1 MVSEY
6 EKLIRSIPE
15 GISFISVDSKMHT
28 ITIIENKQVT
38 TVGVNIPYKSM
49 MMLYAIYC
57 VLFGYKIQPT
67 EYIKN
72 KGYLYFDDN
81 HSQLP
86 IDSMAMK
93 LLGADPYDILE
104 FENLGYEWRIKLN
117 KNGHMDH

>member
-104 FENLGYEWRIKLN
+104 FENLGCEWRIKLN